1 MALVSYVTL
10 PRQATS
16 LIITADEKSS
26 SHVGGASKAVK
37 SNSTML
43 RPKPKHNFGGLL

>member
-16 LIITADEKSS
+16 LIITADEKSG
-26 SHVGGASKAVK
+26 SHLGGQPKSVK
-37 SNSTML
+37 SNSHYASAETEAS
-43 RPKPKHNFGGLL
+43 FGGLL